1 MKTKLQIIIA
11 LALIIAGIL
20 AYNAHKDNARAQYA
34 QAHNCT
40 WIVAGSHDICK

>member
-20 AYNAHKDNARAQYA
+20 AYNAHKDAARSEYA
-34 QAHNCT
+34 AAHSCT
-40 WIVAGSHDICK
+40 WVVAGSHDICK